1 MKKPFRSPTP
11 GPSVGPADFSALYAE
26 YAERVL
32 LFHARRCLDAELAV
46 DLMVETFAEAL
57 ASRRRFRGTS
67 EAEAAAWL
75 FGIAR
80 NQLASFFRRGRAE
93 RRALTRLRI
102 QVPAVAEERV
112 GANEICLDRRAQAL
126 QRNRLEQ
133 LAGGT
138 TGGPRHRVVDQ
149 DVDAAEVALELGH
162 RRAGLYGLRQ
172 IKRDQ
177 GGPAAG
183 VLHRLGGVLCFRS
196 AAVICDGDAGAL
208 RTEGHGGCSPDVA
221 RCAGD
226 QHAFAFQSEIHR
238 QGDLVRL

>member
-46 DLMVETFAEAL
+46 DLMAETFAEAL

-102 QVPAVAEERV
+102 QVPAVAEDDLARIE
-112 GANEICLDRRAQAL
+112 AL
-126 QRNRLEQ
+126 ADIDAMRGQVADQ
-133 LAGGT
+133 LARLS
-138 TGGPRHRVVDQ
+138 PEQRDALRMRIVD
-149 DVDAAEVALELGH
+149 ELGYPELA
-162 RRAGLYGLRQ
+162 RRLQVSEETARARVSRGLRQ
-172 IKRDQ
+172 LAAALDQ
-177 GGPAAG
+177 
-183 VLHRLGGVLCFRS
+183 S
-196 AAVICDGDAGAL
+196 ALDSEWS
-208 RTEGHGGCSPDVA
+208 RT
-221 RCAGD
+221 
-226 QHAFAFQSEIHR
+226 
-238 QGDLVRL
+238 